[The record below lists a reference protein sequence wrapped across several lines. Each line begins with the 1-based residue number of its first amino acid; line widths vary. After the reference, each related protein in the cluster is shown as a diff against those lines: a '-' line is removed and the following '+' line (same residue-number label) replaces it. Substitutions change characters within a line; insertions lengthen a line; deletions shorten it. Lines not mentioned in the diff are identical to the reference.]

1 MKPNAWIKLILLAG
15 LAAFFVACQF
25 SSTPAHRSTSPEQS
39 SQPLSPLESPPPVVR
54 ESLDSISAYRVVL
67 HREVRHTQPDGS
79 IFPEISE
86 FNYSWTR
93 TNNPYGYNAHSV
105 TTMIDPQSGTPVVMD
120 ESYVVDDLAFTYCPN
135 CPGTA
140 DRAGWDVS
148 KSGDE
153 RDSIRI
159 IPNAATGLL
168 DIDNVS
174 GITATPLAVLVAQSS
189 VIGDEE
195 IGGISAT
202 HYRLTD
208 SHALSEMVRMRT
220 GGAPNTPLEVT
231 MAQLDIWLTAD
242 GRQPILYT
250 FQAEGSTESPAGSQL
265 FHPFTIEEKYSVTEI
280 NNNRPITVPT
290 AVLTAVESQ
299 RKTLESK

>member
-1 MKPNAWIKLILLAG
+1 MKPNAWIKLILLVG
-15 LAAFFVACQF
+15 LAALFVACQF

-93 TNNPYGYNAHSV
+93 TNNPYGYNAHRV
-105 TTMIDPQSGTPVVMD
+105 TTLVDPQSGTPVVMD
-120 ESYVVDDLAFTYCPN
+120 EAYVVDDLAFTYCPN

-148 KSGDE
+148 KRGDE
-153 RDSIRI
+153 GI

-168 DIDNVS
+168 DIDTVS
-174 GITATPLAVLVAQSS
+174 RITATPLDILVAQSS

-195 IGGISAT
+195 ISGIAAV
-202 HYRLTD
+202 HYQLTNVQVLSD
-208 SHALSEMVRMRT
+208 TVRWRVPAL
-220 GGAPNTPLEVT
+220 LEVK

-242 GRQPILYT
+242 DRQPILYT

-299 RKTLESK
+299 LKTLEIK

>member
-1 MKPNAWIKLILLAG
+1 MKPNAWIKFILLVG
-15 LAAFFVACQF
+15 LAALFVACQF

-93 TNNPYGYNAHSV
+93 TNNPYGYNAHIV
-105 TTMIDPQSGTPVVMD
+105 TTMIDPQSGTPGVMD
-120 ESYVVDDLAFTYCPN
+120 EMYVVDDLAFTYCLT

-148 KSGDE
+148 KRGGNE
-153 RDSIRI
+153 RIM
-159 IPNAATGLL
+159 PNAATGLL

-174 GITATPLAVLVAQSS
+174 RITATPLAVLVAQSS

-202 HYRLTD
+202 HYQLKD
-208 SHALSEMVRMRT
+208 IQALSEMVSWRV
-220 GGAPNTPLEVT
+220 AKPLEVK
-231 MAQLDIWLTAD
+231 MAQLDMWLTAD
-242 GRQPILYT
+242 DRQPILYT
-250 FQAEGSTESPAGSQL
+250 FQAEGKTESPAGSQL
-265 FHPFTIEEKYSVTEI
+265 LQPFTVQKQYSVTEI
-280 NNNRPITVPT
+280 NSNLTITVPT
-290 AVLTAVESQ
+290 AVLTAVAAQ
-299 RKTLESK
+299 LKALEIK

>member
-1 MKPNAWIKLILLAG
+1 MKPNAWIKLILLVG
-15 LAAFFVACQF
+15 LAALFVACQF

-67 HREVRHTQPDGS
+67 HSEVRRTQPDGS
-79 IFPEISE
+79 IFPEISG

-93 TNNPYGYNAHSV
+93 TNNPYGYNAHRV
-105 TTMIDPQSGTPVVMD
+105 TTLVDPQSGTPVVMD
-120 ESYVVDDLAFTYCPN
+120 EAYVVDDLAFTYCPN

-148 KSGDE
+148 KRGDE
-153 RDSIRI
+153 GI

-168 DIDNVS
+168 DIDTVS
-174 GITATPLAVLVAQSS
+174 RITATPLDILVAQSS

-195 IGGISAT
+195 ISGIAAV
-202 HYRLTD
+202 HYQLTNVQVLSD
-208 SHALSEMVRMRT
+208 TVRWRVPAL
-220 GGAPNTPLEVT
+220 LEVK

-242 GRQPILYT
+242 DRQPILYT

-299 RKTLESK
+299 LKTLEIK

>member
-1 MKPNAWIKLILLAG
+1 
-15 LAAFFVACQF
+15 
-25 SSTPAHRSTSPEQS
+25 
-39 SQPLSPLESPPPVVR
+39 
-54 ESLDSISAYRVVL
+54 VL
-67 HREVRHTQPDGS
+67 HSEVRRTQPDGS

-93 TNNPYGYNAHSV
+93 TNNPYGYNAHRV
-105 TTMIDPQSGTPVVMD
+105 TTLVDPQSGTPVVMD
-120 ESYVVDDLAFTYCPN
+120 EAYVVDDLAFTYCPN

-148 KSGDE
+148 KRGDE
-153 RDSIRI
+153 GI

-168 DIDNVS
+168 DIDTVS
-174 GITATPLAVLVAQSS
+174 RITATPLDILVAQSS

-195 IGGISAT
+195 ISGIAAV
-202 HYRLTD
+202 HYQLTNVQVLSD
-208 SHALSEMVRMRT
+208 TVRWRVPAL
-220 GGAPNTPLEVT
+220 LEVK

-242 GRQPILYT
+242 DRQPILYT

-299 RKTLESK
+299 LKTLEIK

>member
-1 MKPNAWIKLILLAG
+1 MKPNAWIKLILLVG
-15 LAAFFVACQF
+15 LAALFVACQF

-67 HREVRHTQPDGS
+67 HSEVRRTQPDGS

-93 TNNPYGYNAHSV
+93 TNNPYGYNAHRV
-105 TTMIDPQSGTPVVMD
+105 TTLVDPQSGTPVVMD
-120 ESYVVDDLAFTYCPN
+120 EAYVVDDLAFTYCPN

-148 KSGDE
+148 KRGDE
-153 RDSIRI
+153 GI

-168 DIDNVS
+168 DIDTVS
-174 GITATPLAVLVAQSS
+174 RITATPLDILVAQSS

-195 IGGISAT
+195 ISGIAAV
-202 HYRLTD
+202 HYQLTNVQVLSD
-208 SHALSEMVRMRT
+208 TVRWRVPAL
-220 GGAPNTPLEVT
+220 LEVK

-242 GRQPILYT
+242 DRQPILYT

-299 RKTLESK
+299 LKTLEIK

>member
-1 MKPNAWIKLILLAG
+1 MKPNAWIKLILLVG
-15 LAAFFVACQF
+15 LAALFVACQF

-93 TNNPYGYNAHSV
+93 TNNPYGYNAHRV
-105 TTMIDPQSGTPVVMD
+105 TTLVDPQSGTPWVMD
-120 ESYVVDDLAFTYCPN
+120 ESYLVDDLAFTYCPP
-135 CPGTA
+135 CPLPA
-140 DRAGWDVS
+140 DQAGWSVGQRGNGGDPRSATDIVLDRVS
-148 KSGDE
+148 NFG
-153 RDSIRI
+153 
-159 IPNAATGLL
+159 
-168 DIDNVS
+168 
-174 GITATPLAVLVAQSS
+174 GISLSALVTQSV
-189 VIGDEE
+189 VIGDES
-195 IGGISAT
+195 INGISAT
-202 HYRLTD
+202 HYQLKD
-208 SHALSEMVRMRT
+208 IQALSEMVRMRT
-220 GGAPNTPLEVT
+220 GGAPDTPLEVT
-231 MAQLDIWLTAD
+231 MAQMDTWLTVGD
-242 GRQPILYT
+242 HQPILYT

-299 RKTLESK
+299 LKTLEIK

>member
-1 MKPNAWIKLILLAG
+1 
-15 LAAFFVACQF
+15 
-25 SSTPAHRSTSPEQS
+25 
-39 SQPLSPLESPPPVVR
+39 
-54 ESLDSISAYRVVL
+54 VL
-67 HREVRHTQPDGS
+67 HSEVRRTQPDGS
-79 IFPEISE
+79 IFPEISG

-93 TNNPYGYNAHSV
+93 TNNQYGYNAHRV
-105 TTMIDPQSGTPVVMD
+105 TTLVDPQSGTPVVMD
-120 ESYVVDDLAFTYCPN
+120 EAYVVDDLAFTYCPT

-148 KSGDE
+148 KRGDE
-153 RDSIRI
+153 GI

-168 DIDNVS
+168 DIDTVS
-174 GITATPLAVLVAQSS
+174 RITATPLDILVAQSS

-195 IGGISAT
+195 ISGIAAV
-202 HYRLTD
+202 HYQLTNVQVLSD
-208 SHALSEMVRMRT
+208 TVRWRVPAL
-220 GGAPNTPLEVT
+220 LEVK

-242 GRQPILYT
+242 DRQPILYT

-280 NNNRPITVPT
+280 NNNRPITVLT

-299 RKTLESK
+299 LKTLEIK